1 MRRVLL
7 LALLALALPIA
18 AWANTISFT
27 NQNGEL
33 NISGMAGT
41 GGMGTIGVSTIT
53 SIGSQLL
60 TWGFTAATPGHSL
73 GIVSFTTGSLATGS
87 ILYGGTFNGGEGVS
101 TFDVIGVGKWAKRL
115 TRSKTTPVAI
125 FTGWFVGPIDWTLT
139 SAPGKKNLTY
149 VLSGDIYGELWN
161 GRWVN
166 GFTTQNIYT
175 VNGQLTQGIAHIS
188 LGKSTVTV
196 PEPGTLGL
204 LGTGLVGIAGVFRR
218 KMMGT

>member
-33 NISGMAGT
+33 NISNT
-41 GGMGTIGVSTIT
+41 GIT

-73 GIVSFTTGSLATGS
+73 GIVSFTTGALATGS
-87 ILYGGTFNGGEGVS
+87 IRYGGTFNGGEGVS
-101 TFDVIGVGKWAKRL
+101 TFDVMGVGKWAKNL
-115 TRSKTTPVAI
+115 TGSKTTPVAI

-166 GFTTQNIYT
+166 GFTKENIYT

-188 LGKSTVTV
+188 LGKSTVSV

-204 LGTGLVGIAGVFRR
+204 LGTGLVGMAGVFRR

>member
-1 MRRVLL
+1 MRRVLILGL
-7 LALLALALPIA
+7 LVLALPIS

-60 TWGFTAATPGHSL
+60 TWGFKAAATGHSL
-73 GIVSFTTGSLATGS
+73 GIVSFTTGALATGS
-87 ILYGGTFNGGEGVS
+87 IRFGGTFDGGEGVS
-101 TFDVIGVGKWAKRL
+101 SFDVMGVGTWAKRL

-149 VLSGDIYGELWN
+149 VLSGEIFGQLWN
-161 GRWVN
+161 GRDVS
-166 GFTTQNIYT
+166 GFATENIYT
-175 VNGQLTQGIAHIS
+175 VNGQLTQGIGHIS
-188 LGKSTVTV
+188 VSKSTVTV